1 MSEEDAHFT
10 FYEVISTM
18 IFLACVWIAGKLC
31 ESIKMPG
38 LIGEIVAG
46 SLLGP
51 SLANFAPEHRAL
63 EMIGEIGLILLVVE
77 AGLEVDLSVLQ
88 QIGTRGLV
96 IGIIGSFVPLG
107 IGFGIASSFGLSSTS
122 ALAVGACFAPT
133 SMGVALV
140 VLKSGNALNTTMG
153 QLVVAAAVADDVL
166 ALVILSELKALLH
179 HNPLDFVWPVVSAL
193 GFATTISYLAIFV
206 IPQFLQDYVVKYIPP
221 KYVEDTLLGIMSLVV
236 IALMCALNYGYGSYL
251 LGAFLGGLSFCTAKS
266 MMDTWHHQVKRIMK
280 WLLRLFFSATVGFQ
294 VPIDA
299 FWTPKVLGMGFALFA
314 AVSGKMLMGFFAT
327 PLTLSNFLMVAF
339 SMSTWGE
346 FAFIIAVEA
355 KLEGLIH
362 GHEYAAV
369 ILAVLLS
376 IIISPYCLR
385 LSLQYSAKHQ
395 QDLVD
400 QYIEDE
406 KNHPAHVYYKLFI
419 RMHNVWGLQPEVMR
433 LLHSLSLD
441 CIELRADSAVDNFV
455 MYEAYLKDLSL
466 QDDDPSS
473 MEAEGLPE
481 RIAALRAALLALLTR
496 KDANVKDFGENVEDF
511 EDMHGFALLR
521 WMPGN
526 SQEEWIE
533 FGKDETKARQKMAQ
547 EGFRPKSSTNLLAN
561 NSSSNLHAQESL
573 FSKNRVVKGYTRY
586 SLHRRHSFG
595 AGEISQLAAQM
606 DTATAVESGRG
617 STLGSEAHD
626 DLEGGIALRAVGTAE
641 THKYEEVADGGGGGV
656 ISAKRT

>member
-1 MSEEDAHFT
+1 
-10 FYEVISTM
+10 
-18 IFLACVWIAGKLC
+18 
-31 ESIKMPG
+31 
-38 LIGEIVAG
+38 
-46 SLLGP
+46 
-51 SLANFAPEHRAL
+51 
-63 EMIGEIGLILLVVE
+63 
-77 AGLEVDLSVLQ
+77 
-88 QIGTRGLV
+88 
-96 IGIIGSFVPLG
+96 
-107 IGFGIASSFGLSSTS
+107 
-122 ALAVGACFAPT
+122 
-133 SMGVALV
+133 
-140 VLKSGNALNTTMG
+140 
-153 QLVVAAAVADDVL
+153 
-166 ALVILSELKALLH
+166 
-179 HNPLDFVWPVVSAL
+179 
-193 GFATTISYLAIFV
+193 
-206 IPQFLQDYVVKYIPP
+206 
-221 KYVEDTLLGIMSLVV
+221 
-236 IALMCALNYGYGSYL
+236 
-251 LGAFLGGLSFCTAKS
+251 
-266 MMDTWHHQVKRIMK
+266 
-280 WLLRLFFSATVGFQ
+280 
-294 VPIDA
+294 
-299 FWTPKVLGMGFALFA
+299 
-314 AVSGKMLMGFFAT
+314 
-327 PLTLSNFLMVAF
+327 
-339 SMSTWGE
+339 MSTWGE

-511 EDMHGFALLR
+511 ENMHGFGLLR

-547 EGFRPKSSTNLLAN
+547 EGFRPKSSTNLLSS
-561 NSSSNLHAQESL
+561 SSSNLLAQESL
-573 FSKNRVVKGYTRY
+573 FAKNRVVKGYTRY

-606 DTATAVESGRG
+606 ADSATVVESGRG
-617 STLGSEAHD
+617 STLGSESHD
-626 DLEGGIALRAVGTAE
+626 DLEGGIALTPVGSAGA
-641 THKYEEVADGGGGGV
+641 HKYQEIADVGV
-656 ISAKRT
+656 ISAKRS